1 MPKSFKEAVS
11 PRLPQA
17 AAGERGL
24 ACVDD
29 DGISIQRYAV
39 ESDSKL
45 INCSDQLPG
54 INGLQ
59 ESGR

>member
-1 MPKSFKEAVS
+1 MPKSFKETVS

-24 ACVDD
+24 VCVDD

-54 INGLQ
+54 ISGLQ